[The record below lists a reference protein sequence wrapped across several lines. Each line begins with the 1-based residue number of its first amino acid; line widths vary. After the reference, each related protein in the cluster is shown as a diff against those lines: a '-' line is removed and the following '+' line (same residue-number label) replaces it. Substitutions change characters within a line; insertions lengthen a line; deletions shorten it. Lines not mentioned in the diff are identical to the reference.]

1 MMEQK
6 ESLKEELVNPL
17 HMHLKTETKESCL
30 MEEEALTSIRGILCL
45 IGLTESLR
53 YFFFQG
59 GREKAHFR
67 GGKQRKRNYCNR
79 KTTVPADKLGTS
91 T

>member
-30 MEEEALTSIRGILCL
+30 MEEEALTSIRGDFVPDWFDWEPKIFL
-45 IGLTESLR
+45 
-53 YFFFQG
+53 FP
-59 GREKAHFR
+59 GR
-67 GGKQRKRNYCNR
+67 
-79 KTTVPADKLGTS
+79 
-91 T
+91 